1 MKRLNQ
7 GVYCISWFPLNL
19 TISSYFTNTVWSANE
34 YCDLDKDTNT
44 NTNTNK
50 NKKMV
55 RGELALVVVDRS
67 SSCPWSTAAPGKSLL
82 AFLHSPEIFT
92 QTFFSSFL
100 LRRDTGTWC
109 WQTECSFFLP
119 WLILNVGWGIGWG
132 GLALLKTLILHF
144 RTSVI
149 FWKSSGSMQYPALKV
164 GFELLIKCNYFSQK
178 YPHQTKPLTH
188 LPPQSMWTWLRRKRV
203 GLFAAGVESRCN
215 SWLWKPDTA
224 LPVRL
229 PSLQLPQTQ
238 LSSCRLHIFSI
249 SLR

>member
-1 MKRLNQ
+1 
-7 GVYCISWFPLNL
+7 
-19 TISSYFTNTVWSANE
+19 
-34 YCDLDKDTNT
+34 
-44 NTNTNK
+44 
-50 NKKMV
+50 MV

-82 AFLHSPEIFT
+82 AFLHSPKIFT

-119 WLILNVGWGIGWG
+119 WLILNVGRGIGWG